1 MPRAYLKPTR
11 ERRVE
16 QGHPWVFRSD
26 IDRVEKTAN
35 PGDVVDL
42 HAARGKFL
50 GRAYYNPASM
60 ITLRMLTREDEPID
74 RDFFYRRVQRAYDYR
89 KAFCDIDSCRLI
101 YGESD
106 FLPALI
112 VDKFADV

>member
-35 PGDVVDL
+35 PGDVDDDTPATAPT
-42 HAARGKFL
+42 AALLEKYSWDKS
-50 GRAYYNPASM
+50 A
-60 ITLRMLTREDEPID
+60 E
-74 RDFFYRRVQRAYDYR
+74 
-89 KAFCDIDSCRLI
+89 RLLQI
-101 YGESD
+101 LE
-106 FLPALI
+106 
-112 VDKFADV
+112 K

>member
-60 ITLRMLTREDEPID
+60 ITLRMLTRED
-74 RDFFYRRVQRAYDYR
+74 
-89 KAFCDIDSCRLI
+89 
-101 YGESD
+101 
-106 FLPALI
+106 
-112 VDKFADV
+112 